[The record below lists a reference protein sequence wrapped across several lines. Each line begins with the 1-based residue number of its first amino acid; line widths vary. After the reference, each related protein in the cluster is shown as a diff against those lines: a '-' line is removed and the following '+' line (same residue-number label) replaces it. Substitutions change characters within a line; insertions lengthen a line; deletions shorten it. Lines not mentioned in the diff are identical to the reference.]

1 MYENESIAELRR
13 GLLDKDFSAVELT
26 EHFLSRIDAS
36 NEQLN
41 CFITIAHGDALATA
55 KAADERIARG
65 EAGPLTGIPLAHK
78 DVFCTKGMRTTCA
91 SRMLENFIAP
101 YDATVVSKLA
111 AAGTVCLG
119 KTNMDEFAMGSS
131 NETSWFGPA
140 RNPWDSS
147 RAPGGSSGG
156 SAAAVSAGLVPCATG
171 TDTGGSIRQPAA
183 FCGVTGL
190 KPTYGRV
197 SRYGMVA
204 FASSLDQGGALARDA
219 DDVATLLKIM
229 EGHDPR
235 DSTSTDTGPTAFDG
249 PERMTIGLPTEY
261 WDNLDAG
268 MGACLEAAAR
278 ELQAAGH
285 SLTTLSLPH
294 THAAVS
300 TYYVIASAE
309 ASANLSR
316 YDGVR
321 FGHRAEASEDID
333 DLYRRSRA
341 EGFGAEVKRRI
352 LTGTYALSIGYYDAY
367 YLQAQ
372 RVRRLIRQDFLD
384 AFAEVDVIAAPA
396 TPGVAFKLG
405 AVTDPVAMYR
415 QDVFT
420 IPASLAGLPAMSLPC
435 GMLDGLPVGLQ
446 LIGPHFAEGRILKLA
461 AQYQRRTDWHRQ
473 RPEVHDGP
481 PDARG
486 PARGTSTF
494 AKPAD
499 DLLGRKRADA
509 V

>member
-1 MYENESIAELRR
+1 MNVPESIAELRR
-13 GLLDKDFSAVELT
+13 GLQHRHYSAVELT
-26 EHFLSRIDAS
+26 EHFLARIDAA
-36 NEQLN
+36 NERLN
-41 CFITIAHGDALATA
+41 CFITVARDDALAAATE
-55 KAADERIARG
+55 ADECIARD

-78 DVFCTKGMRTTCA
+78 DIFCTRGVRTTCA
-91 SRMLENFIAP
+91 SRMLADFVAP

-111 AAGTVCLG
+111 AAGAVCLG

-140 RNPWDSS
+140 RNPWDAS

-156 SAAAVSAGLVPCATG
+156 SAAAVVAGLVPCATG

-204 FASSLDQGGALARDA
+204 FASSLDQGGAFARDA
-219 DDVATLLKIM
+219 DDVATLLKVM
-229 EGHDPR
+229 EGHDPL
-235 DSTSTDTGPTAFDG
+235 DSTSTAAGPTESG
-249 PERMTIGLPTEY
+249 GSGSMTIGLPSEY
-261 WDNLDAG
+261 WDDLDAG
-268 MGACLEAAAR
+268 MGAVLDAATRELEAA
-278 ELQAAGH
+278 GH
-285 SLTTLSLPH
+285 ALTPVSLPH
-294 THAAVS
+294 THAAVPA
-300 TYYVIASAE
+300 YYVIASAE

-321 FGHRAEASEDID
+321 FGYRTESSDNID

-384 AFAEVDVIAAPA
+384 AFGKVDLIAAPV
-396 TPGVAFKLG
+396 TPGVAFSLG

-446 LIGPHFAEGRILKLA
+446 LIGPHFEEGRVLELA
-461 AQYQRRTDWHRQ
+461 AEYQRRTDWHRQ
-473 RPEVHDGP
+473 RPDIPLDAGGP
-481 PDARG
+481 TARM
-486 PARGTSTF
+486 
-494 AKPAD
+494 D
-499 DLLGRKRADA
+499 ADA

>member
-1 MYENESIAELRR
+1 MNGDESIAALRR
-13 GLLDKDFSAVELT
+13 GLLDRRYSAVQLT
-26 EHFLSRIDAS
+26 EHFLARIDAAS
-36 NEQLN
+36 ETLN
-41 CFITIAHGDALATA
+41 CFITIDPDGAMAAA
-55 KAADERIARG
+55 AAADSRIARG

-78 DVFCTKGMRTTCA
+78 DVFCTRGMRTTCA
-91 SRMLENFIAP
+91 SRMLANFIAP
-101 YDATVVSKLA
+101 YDATVVSRLA
-111 AAGTVCLG
+111 NAGAVCLG

-140 RNPWDSS
+140 RNPWDPS

-156 SAAAVSAGLVPCATG
+156 SAAAVASGLVPCATG

-204 FASSLDQGGALARDA
+204 FASSLDQGGAFARNA
-219 DDVATLLKIM
+219 DDVATMLKVM
-229 EGHDPR
+229 EGHDPL
-235 DSTSTDTGPTAFDG
+235 DSTSTAAGPTEAAESG
-249 PERMTIGLPTEY
+249 SMTIGLPSEY
-261 WDNLDAG
+261 WDDLDAG
-268 MGACLEAAAR
+268 MGAVLDAATR
-278 ELQAAGH
+278 ELEGAGNT
-285 SLTTLSLPH
+285 LTPVSLPH
-294 THAAVS
+294 TDAAVPA
-300 TYYVIASAE
+300 YYVIASAE

-321 FGHRAEASEDID
+321 FGYRTEASENID

-341 EGFGAEVKRRI
+341 EGLGAEVKRRI

-384 AFAEVDVIAAPA
+384 AFDQVDVIAAPV
-396 TPGVAFKLG
+396 TPGVAFTLG

-435 GMLDGLPVGLQ
+435 GLLDGLPVGLQ
-446 LIGPHFAEGRILKLA
+446 LIGPHFEEGRVLELG

-473 RPEVHDGP
+473 HPDIPLDPDGS
-481 PDARG
+481 RG
-486 PARGTSTF
+486 MEA
-494 AKPAD
+494 
-499 DLLGRKRADA
+499 ADA

>member
-1 MYENESIAELRR
+1 MDGHASIAELRR
-13 GLLDKDFSAVELT
+13 GLADKRYSAVELT
-26 EHFLSRIDAS
+26 EHYLSRIAAA
-36 NEQLN
+36 NAGLN
-41 CFITIAHGDALATA
+41 CFITVASEDAMVAA

-65 EAGPLTGIPLAHK
+65 EAGPLTGVPLAHK
-78 DVFCTKGMRTTCA
+78 DVFCTKDLPTTCA
-91 SRMLENFIAP
+91 SRMLANFVAP
-101 YDATVVSKLA
+101 YDATVVGKLA
-111 AAGTVCLG
+111 AAGAVCLG

-140 RNPWDSS
+140 RNPWDPR

-156 SAAAVSAGLVPCATG
+156 SAAAVAAGLAPCATG

-183 FCGVTGL
+183 FCGVTGI

-204 FASSLDQGGALARDA
+204 FASSLDQGGAFARHAEDA
-219 DDVATLLKIM
+219 TTLLRVM

-235 DSTSTDTGPTAFDG
+235 DSTSTDTGPTALRG
-249 PERMTIGLPTEY
+249 AESMTIGLPTEY
-261 WDNLDAG
+261 WDDLDAG
-268 MGACLEAAAR
+268 MGECLETATR
-278 ELQAAGH
+278 QLQAAGH
-285 SLTTLSLPH
+285 RLTSLSLPH
-294 THAAVS
+294 TRAAVS

-321 FGHRAEASEDID
+321 FGYRAESKDNID

-384 AFAEVDVIAAPA
+384 AFAEVDAIAAPV
-396 TPGVAFKLG
+396 TPGVAFPLG

-435 GMLDGLPVGLQ
+435 GQLDGLPVGLQ
-446 LIGPHFAEGRILKLA
+446 LIGPHFEEGRILELA
-461 AQYQRRTDWHRQ
+461 AQYQRATDWHRQ
-473 RPEVHDGP
+473 RPAVP
-481 PDARG
+481 PHANG
-486 PARGTSTF
+486 PAQSEGI
-494 AKPAD
+494 
-499 DLLGRKRADA
+499 DA

>member
-1 MYENESIAELRR
+1 MDAHESIAELRR
-13 GLLDKDFSAVELT
+13 GLQDKDYSAVELT
-26 EHFLSRIDAS
+26 EHFLSRIDAT
-36 NEQLN
+36 NERLN
-41 CFITIAHGDALATA
+41 CFITVARDDALAEA
-55 KAADERIARG
+55 MAADERIARR

-91 SRMLENFIAP
+91 SRMLSDFVAP
-101 YDATVVSKLA
+101 YDATVVSRLA

-140 RNPWDSS
+140 RNPWDPN

-156 SAAAVSAGLVPCATG
+156 SAAAVAAGLVPCATG

-204 FASSLDQGGALARDA
+204 FASSLDQGGAFARDA
-219 DDVATLLKIM
+219 DDVATLLSVM

-235 DSTSTDTGPTAFDG
+235 DSTSTDTGPTAFAG
-249 PERMTIGLPTEY
+249 VEPMNIGLPAEY
-261 WDNLDAG
+261 WDDLDGDMGALLDA
-268 MGACLEAAAR
+268 AAHELES
-278 ELQAAGH
+278 AGH
-285 SLTTLSLPH
+285 TLTTLSLPH
-294 THAAVS
+294 TPAAVPA
-300 TYYVIASAE
+300 YYVIASAE

-321 FGHRAEASEDID
+321 FGYRAEASENID

-341 EGFGAEVKRRI
+341 QGFGAEVKRRI

-367 YLQAQ
+367 YRQAQ

-384 AFAEVDVIAAPA
+384 AFDEVDVIAAPV
-396 TPGVAFKLG
+396 TPSVAFALG
-405 AVTDPVAMYR
+405 TVTDPVAMYR

-420 IPASLAGLPAMSLPC
+420 IPASLAGLPAISLPC
-435 GMLDGLPVGLQ
+435 GLLDGLPVGLQ
-446 LIGPHFAEGRILKLA
+446 LIGRHFEEGRILNLA
-461 AQYQRRTDWHRQ
+461 AQYQRRTEWHRR
-473 RPEVHDGP
+473 RPDIQDNP
-481 PDARG
+481 PDLRG
-486 PARGTSTF
+486 LAHETPALERPVS
-494 AKPAD
+494 
-499 DLLGRKRADA
+499 DLPDRNRADA

>member
-1 MYENESIAELRR
+1 MNAHESIAELRR
-13 GLLDKDFSAVELT
+13 GLLDKRYSAVELT
-26 EHFLSRIDAS
+26 EHCLAEIDTSAS
-36 NEQLN
+36 LN
-41 CFITIAHGDALATA
+41 CFITVARDEALAAA
-55 KAADERIARG
+55 KAADAVIARG
-65 EAGPLTGIPLAHK
+65 EAGPLTGVPLAHK
-78 DVFCTKGMRTTCA
+78 DVFCTEGVRTTCG
-91 SRMLENFIAP
+91 SRMLANFIAP

-111 AAGTVCLG
+111 AAGAVCLG

-140 RNPWDSS
+140 RNPWDPG

-204 FASSLDQGGALARDA
+204 FASSLDQGGAFARDA

-235 DSTSTDTGPTAFDG
+235 DSTSTDTGPTAFRG
-249 PERMTIGLPTEY
+249 PEPMTIGLPAEY
-261 WDNLDAG
+261 WDNLDAA
-268 MGACLEAAAR
+268 MGARLEAATR
-278 ELQAAGH
+278 ELEAAGH
-285 SLTTLSLPH
+285 ALTTLSLPH
-294 THAAVS
+294 TRAAVS
-300 TYYVIASAE
+300 AYYVIASAE

-321 FGHRAEASEDID
+321 FGYRAEASEDID
-333 DLYRRSRA
+333 ELYRRSRA

-384 AFAEVDVIAAPA
+384 AFNRVDVIAAPV
-396 TPGVAFKLG
+396 TPSVAFELG
-405 AVTDPVAMYR
+405 AVTDPVDMYR
-415 QDVFT
+415 QDAFT
-420 IPASLAGLPAMSLPC
+420 IPASLSGLPAMSMPC
-435 GMLDGLPVGLQ
+435 GMLDRLPVGLQ
-446 LIGPHFAEGRILKLA
+446 LIAPHFEEGRILNLA
-461 AQYQRRTDWHRQ
+461 AQYQRRTDWHR
-473 RPEVHDGP
+473 RH
-481 PDARG
+481 PDISIDAGSRAEREG
-486 PARGTSTF
+486 
-494 AKPAD
+494 
-499 DLLGRKRADA
+499 ADA

>member
-1 MYENESIAELRR
+1 MNAHESIAQLRR
-13 GLLDKDFSAVELT
+13 GLSDRHYSAVELT
-26 EHFLSRIDAS
+26 RYFLSRIDAT
-36 NEQLN
+36 NQRLN
-41 CFITIAHGDALATA
+41 CFITVTPDDALAAA
-55 KAADERIARG
+55 KAADARIGRG

-78 DVFCTKGMRTTCA
+78 DVFCTRGVRTTCA
-91 SRMLENFIAP
+91 SRMLSDFIAP
-101 YDATVVSKLA
+101 YDATVVRKLA
-111 AAGTVCLG
+111 AAGAVCLG

-140 RNPWDSS
+140 RNPWDPG

-204 FASSLDQGGALARDA
+204 FASSLDQGGAFARDA
-219 DDVATLLKIM
+219 GDVATLLTAM

-235 DSTSTDTGPTAFDG
+235 DSTSIDAGPTEYDE
-249 PERMTIGLPTEY
+249 PESMTVGLPAEY
-261 WDNLDAG
+261 WDNTDAG
-268 MGACLEAAAR
+268 IGACLEAATR
-278 ELQAAGH
+278 ELEAAGH
-285 SLTTLSLPH
+285 TVTTLSLPH

-300 TYYVIASAE
+300 AYYVIASAE

-321 FGHRAEASEDID
+321 FGYRSESFGNMD

-367 YLQAQ
+367 YVQAQ

-384 AFAEVDVIAAPA
+384 AFERVDVIAAPV
-396 TPGVAFKLG
+396 TPGVAFVLG
-405 AVTDPVAMYR
+405 DVTDPVAMYR

-446 LIGPHFAEGRILKLA
+446 LIAPHFSEGRILNLA
-461 AQYQRRTDWHRQ
+461 TQYQRLTDWHR
-473 RPEVHDGP
+473 RHPEAASLPGT
-481 PDARG
+481 
-486 PARGTSTF
+486 PAASLADEPRDR
-494 AKPAD
+494 KPT
-499 DLLGRKRADA
+499 DA

>member
-1 MYENESIAELRR
+1 MNAHESIAELRR
-13 GLLDKDFSAVELT
+13 GLLDKRYSAVELT
-26 EHFLSRIDAS
+26 EHFLSRIAAG
-36 NEQLN
+36 NERLN
-41 CFITIAHGDALATA
+41 CFITIAREDALAAA

-65 EAGPLTGIPLAHK
+65 EAEPLTGIPLAHK

-91 SRMLENFIAP
+91 SRMLRNFIAP
-101 YDATVVSKLA
+101 YDATVVGKLA
-111 AAGTVCLG
+111 AAGAVCLG

-140 RNPWDSS
+140 RNPWDPS

-204 FASSLDQGGALARDA
+204 FASSLDQGGAFARDA
-219 DDVATLLKIM
+219 DDVATLLEII

-235 DSTSTDTGPTAFDG
+235 DSTSTDTGPTTFRG
-249 PERMTIGLPTEY
+249 SEPMTIGLPTEY
-261 WDNLDAG
+261 WDNLDEG
-268 MGACLEAAAR
+268 IGACLDAAVR
-278 ELQAAGH
+278 GLEAAGH
-285 SLTTLSLPH
+285 TLTTLSLPH
-294 THAAVS
+294 THAAVP

-321 FGHRAEASEDID
+321 FGHRAESSEHID
-333 DLYRRSRA
+333 DLYRRSRT

-372 RVRRLIRQDFLD
+372 RVRRLIRQDFLNAFDQVD
-384 AFAEVDVIAAPA
+384 AIAAPV
-396 TPGVAFKLG
+396 TPGIAFMLG

-435 GMLDGLPVGLQ
+435 GMLDRLPVGLQ
-446 LIGPHFAEGRILKLA
+446 LIAPHFEEGRILELA

-473 RPEVHDGP
+473 HPEIQDS
-481 PDARG
+481 
-486 PARGTSTF
+486 PARGTGTS

-499 DLLGRKRADA
+499 DLSGRNCADA

>member
-1 MYENESIAELRR
+1 MNGDESIAALRR
-13 GLLDKDFSAVELT
+13 GLLDRRYSAVELT
-26 EHFLSRIDAS
+26 ERSLSRIDTA
-36 NEQLN
+36 NETLN
-41 CFITIAHGDALATA
+41 CFITIDPDGALAA
-55 KAADERIARG
+55 AAAADSRIARG

-78 DVFCTKGMRTTCA
+78 DVFCTRGIRTTCA
-91 SRMLENFIAP
+91 SRMLANFIAP
-101 YDATVVSKLA
+101 YDATAVSRLA
-111 AAGTVCLG
+111 HAGAVCLG

-140 RNPWDSS
+140 RNPWDPG

-156 SAAAVSAGLVPCATG
+156 SAAAVCAGLVPCATG

-204 FASSLDQGGALARDA
+204 FASSLDQGGAFARDA
-219 DDVATLLKIM
+219 EDVAALLQVM
-229 EGHDPR
+229 EGHDPL
-235 DSTSTDTGPTAFDG
+235 DSTSTTAEPTAFDG
-249 PERMTIGLPTEY
+249 SGSMTIGLPGEY
-261 WDNLDAG
+261 WDDLDAD
-268 MGACLEAAAR
+268 MGAVLDDATRELEAA
-278 ELQAAGH
+278 GH
-285 SLTTLSLPH
+285 TLKTVSLPH
-294 THAAVS
+294 TTAAVPA
-300 TYYVIASAE
+300 YYVIASAE

-321 FGHRAEASEDID
+321 FGYRAESPDSID

-384 AFAEVDVIAAPA
+384 AFDDVDVIAAPV
-396 TPGVAFKLG
+396 TPGVAFPLG

-435 GMLDGLPVGLQ
+435 GLLDGLPAGLQ
-446 LIGPHFAEGRILKLA
+446 LIGPHFEEGRVLELGA
-461 AQYQRRTDWHRQ
+461 EYQRRTDWHRQ
-473 RPEVHDGP
+473 RPHIIPLDTGGPGEV
-481 PDARG
+481 
-486 PARGTSTF
+486 SN
-494 AKPAD
+494 
-499 DLLGRKRADA
+499 A